1 MTEVLRTEYNKNYIK
16 ENGIIRVERITRL
29 SATEMMNTIYWTATT
44 EDNDTLVKADYY
56 TREEIETIERLLAKE
71 YQLVKR
77 IASATN
83 TNIYSRI

>member
-16 ENGIIRVERITRL
+16 ENGIIRVARITRL
-29 SATEMMNTIYWTATT
+29 SATEMMNTVYWTATT
-44 EDNDTLVKADYY
+44 EDNNTLVKADYY
-56 TREEIETIERLLAKE
+56 TGQEIETIERLLAKE

-83 TNIYSRI
+83 TNIYSRV

>member
-1 MTEVLRTEYNKNYIK
+1 MTEVLRTEYNRNYIK
-16 ENGIIRVERITRL
+16 ENGIIRIERITRL
-29 SATEMMNTIYWTATT
+29 SATEMMNTVYWTATT

-83 TNIYSRI
+83 TNIYSRV

>member
-1 MTEVLRTEYNKNYIK
+1 MTEVLRTEYNRNYIK
-16 ENGIIRVERITRL
+16 ENGIVRVERITRL
-29 SATEMMNTIYWTATT
+29 SATEMMNTVYWAATT

-83 TNIYSRI
+83 TNIYSRV

>member
-1 MTEVLRTEYNKNYIK
+1 MTEVLRTEYNRNYIK
-16 ENGIIRVERITRL
+16 ENNIIRVERITRL
-29 SATEMMNTIYWTATT
+29 SATEMMNTVYWTATT

-83 TNIYSRI
+83 TNIYSRV

>member
-1 MTEVLRTEYNKNYIK
+1 MTEILRTEYNRNYIK
-16 ENGIIRVERITRL
+16 ENNIIRVERITRL
-29 SATEMMNTIYWTATT
+29 SATEMMNTVYWTATT

-56 TREEIETIERLLAKE
+56 TRQEIETIERLLAKE

-83 TNIYSRI
+83 TNIYSRV